1 MKYNFNFNTME
12 IQNTEDKPEIKKAS
26 SNELKKRV
34 QDYRKTYEL
43 LGLSVIRNEEIP
55 LMIEQEINPNIYSF
69 LI

>member
-1 MKYNFNFNTME
+1 ME

-43 LGLSVIRNEEIP
+43 LGLSVIQNEEIP